1 MKITVQTAK
10 EVSISRKISKAKIN
24 KGGGVDVT
32 FFETI
37 IFKDEDGNDVELSR
51 EPTVPCRNLIH
62 DDLQAAFDML
72 RTHLAIIC
80 DQPEAKDKT
89 FYELDE
95 DYENLNHFEVKSY
108 SIGGSG
114 DHEGV
119 SISGNR
125 LLKRGRVLNLNAPF
139 TKYFDEND
147 PYENATELQS
157 LINHCNDEVLA
168 YLDGK
173 IKPNAQGDLFE
184 QQGNEAEDME

>member
-1 MKITVQTAK
+1 MRTTVKTAK
-10 EVSISRKISKAKIN
+10 EVSISRNISKAKIN
-24 KGGGVDVT
+24 KGGGLDVT
-32 FFETI
+32 YYETI
-37 IFKDEDGNDVELSR
+37 IFTDGDGQEVELSR
-51 EPTVPCRNLIH
+51 QQTSEGRNLIH
-62 DDLQAAFDML
+62 DDMQAAFDML

-95 DYENLNHFEVKSY
+95 DVERLNNFKVSSY

-114 DHEGV
+114 NHEGV

-125 LLKRGRVLNLNAPF
+125 RLRGGRVLNLNAPF

-147 PYENATELQS
+147 PYESATELQS
-157 LINHCNDEVLA
+157 LINHCNEEVLE

-173 IKPNAQGDLFE
+173 IKPNAQGDLFDQAE
-184 QQGNEAEDME
+184 SEAEDME